1 MTSQEA
7 NSIPLGDILSHYGYE
22 PSRRYGGYDM
32 YRSPFRSDTSP
43 SFKVFREENR
53 WYDFGDGTYGRAVDL
68 VMRVENCSFPQAMK
82 ELGRMRTS
90 PQLSMPSIRKPETVS
105 GRLPAAAPMTV
116 LKVIPVQNRHLLDY
130 AASRGIDGEI
140 VRKYCVEVHYC
151 FERNPREK
159 YALGFANDH
168 RGFELRNSMFKGCA
182 YAKDITC
189 ISEGNRSCAFA
200 YLNGEFK
207 YKPNPE
213 KDNWTGDWEKVSG
226 DALAGTLDENGA
238 GNIDAPEA
246 GFYMM
251 EVDLT
256 AMTYKH
262 TLISTL
268 GVIGSATPSGW
279 DADTDMTY
287 NEEDGSWNLTTNL
300 TDGEIK
306 IRANNDWDIN
316 WGGSIAEPT
325 FNAGNIAV
333 TAGNYTIRF
342 IPQCDGMNLLTLT
355 KN

>member
-168 RGFELRNSMFKGCA
+168 RGFELRNSMFKGR
-182 YAKDITC
+182 
-189 ISEGNRSCAFA
+189 G
-200 YLNGEFK
+200 
-207 YKPNPE
+207 
-213 KDNWTGDWEKVSG
+213 
-226 DALAGTLDENGA
+226 ALG
-238 GNIDAPEA
+238 
-246 GFYMM
+246 
-251 EVDLT
+251 
-256 AMTYKH
+256 
-262 TLISTL
+262 
-268 GVIGSATPSGW
+268 
-279 DADTDMTY
+279 
-287 NEEDGSWNLTTNL
+287 
-300 TDGEIK
+300 K
-306 IRANNDWDIN
+306 IRSFLPENVILVNESERLYPGCND
-316 WGGSIAEPT
+316 
-325 FNAGNIAV
+325 FNEFLQKAGCPA
-333 TAGNYTIRF
+333 AGHEI
-342 IPQCDGMNLLTLT
+342 
-355 KN
+355 

>member
-189 ISEGNRSCAFA
+189 ISEGNRSCAVFEGFFDLLSFKQYA
-200 YLNGEFK
+200 REHPEMPALGKLDVCVLNSTAIVDRSKDFLSK
-207 YKPNPE
+207 Y
-213 KDNWTGDWEKVSG
+213 EKVHAFLDN
-226 DALAGTLDENGA
+226 DARDAGHWERYGA
-238 GNIDAPEA
+238 S
-246 GFYMM
+246 F
-251 EVDLT
+251 LKT
-256 AMTYKH
+256 
-262 TLISTL
+262 
-268 GVIGSATPSGW
+268 
-279 DADTDMTY
+279 
-287 NEEDGSWNLTTNL
+287 
-300 TDGEIK
+300 
-306 IRANNDWDIN
+306 
-316 WGGSIAEPT
+316 
-325 FNAGNIAV
+325 
-333 TAGNYTIRF
+333 
-342 IPQCDGMNLLTLT
+342 
-355 KN
+355 